1 MSQPDA
7 KDLSSHWLQ
16 AVDFGQ
22 QLAEAER
29 EHTREMRRTLLAFL
43 DVLDA
48 FDRFVGAAQAAGQG
62 SGQSPIDEGW
72 LSSAVAV
79 RRQLE
84 RALEGVGVQFMACVG
99 QHFDPERH
107 EALGQEEVP
116 GHEAGTVL
124 REEVRGCEWQGQ
136 VLRSARVVVSG

>member
-1 MSQPDA
+1 MSQQQGTGLP
-7 KDLSSHWLQ
+7 SHWLQ

-29 EHTREMRRTLLAFL
+29 DHAREMRRTLLDFL

-48 FDRFVGAAQAAGQG
+48 FDRFVGAAQGAGQEAVG
-62 SGQSPIDEGW
+62 ASW
-72 LSSAVAV
+72 LSSAKAV

-84 RALEGVGVQFMACVG
+84 RALEGAGVEFMACAG

-107 EALGQEEVP
+107 QALGQEAAPGQEV
-116 GHEAGTVL
+116 GTIL
-124 REEVRGCEWQGQ
+124 REEVRGCEWKGE
-136 VLRSARVVVSG
+136 VLRPARVVVAG